1 MLVTVQGPELT
12 LYEIAPLPLPP
23 DVTRVIGVPKVA
35 VEFVIVSALWV
46 ALLKVKVTLEVVAA
60 R

>member
-1 MLVTVQGPELT
+1 LRVVLLVTVQGPELT

-35 VEFVIVSALWV
+35 VELVIVSAL
-46 ALLKVKVTLEVVAA
+46 
-60 R
+60 